1 MNKPIPRWRLPAL
14 VSLALV
20 IVLWIVRQETQ
31 ESTRSDVTARPAPRV
46 MMANADSTKE
56 KVAEPALLIWQ
67 ARKLN
72 LGIAPVFR
80 LAPLPQAAAKPTPA
94 PMPEA
99 PTGPPPLPF
108 RFLGHMVE
116 NGRIAVLLSHKSG
129 DLVARIGD
137 VLDETYRVD
146 ELSPAEI
153 RFTYL
158 PLNQTQTL
166 SIGDKN

>member
-1 MNKPIPRWRLPAL
+1 M
-14 VSLALV
+14 SLALV

-31 ESTRSDVTARPAPRV
+31 ESTPSDVTARPAPRV
-46 MMANADSTKE
+46 VMANADSAKE
-56 KVAEPALLIWQ
+56 KVPEPALLIWQ

-72 LGIAPVFR
+72 LGTAPVFR
-80 LAPLPQAAAKPTPA
+80 LAPLPQAVAKPTPA

-116 NGRIAVLLSHKSG
+116 NGRVAVLLSHKSG
-129 DLVARIGD
+129 DLVAKTGD

-146 ELSPAEI
+146 ELSLAEI